1 MSPPNAI
8 TSSRLARGNKKKKKL
23 GDNIKLVENLR
34 VNKRWLGKFN
44 KIHKFRKEKMIPHA
58 ITNYRKYKET
68 REIKKKENVYAHEF
82 IYDYRSRRINPVIDS
97 ISNNEL

>member
-1 MSPPNAI
+1 
-8 TSSRLARGNKKKKKL
+8 
-23 GDNIKLVENLR
+23 
-34 VNKRWLGKFN
+34 
-44 KIHKFRKEKMIPHA
+44 MIPRA